1 MNKKK
6 SRKHI
11 GLTNI
16 VYKQPYEL
24 YLKTM
29 KYNNVLKKSL
39 EVQEKNSGNNEPLIN
54 TSIPMECPDKLYLT
68 TQVRLTLNG
77 FNFYIIYMILIFIL
91 IY

>member
-24 YLKTM
+24 YLKTI

-39 EVQEKNSGNNEPLIN
+39 EVQEKNSGNNEPLN
-54 TSIPMECPDKLYLT
+54 TSVPMECPDKLYLT
-68 TQVRLTLNG
+68 TQVRLTLND
-77 FNFYIIYMILIFIL
+77 FNFHIIYFIL
-91 IY
+91 ISVLKY